1 MKPAASLSA
10 KLLVRKGLAMPSD
23 LTRQFAL
30 DDPPDLPAA
39 LSTAPGRFKTPPVM
53 DTLDGD
59 FYGSVQESQVPEPD
73 SQEHPPVDSR
83 QPDPIPQP
91 DPVQPD
97 KPRSI
102 LALKTGGFPLTI
114 IGQDLA
120 RRAVEEAATQMPGH
134 NDRVL
139 KPARRPVGSGPRIA
153 MTVRLDHD
161 QHRELHA
168 FADRRG
174 RTSQD
179 VFVRAI
185 ETYMAIYR

>member
-1 MKPAASLSA
+1 MLEMKPAASLSA
-10 KLLVRKGLAMPSD
+10 KLLVRKGLAMPSN

-39 LSTAPGRFKTPPVM
+39 LSAAPTGFKTPPVI
-53 DTLDGD
+53 DTLDRD
-59 FYGSVQESQVPEPD
+59 FYGPARDSQVPKPDLQEQPPVESRHPD
-73 SQEHPPVDSR
+73 S
-83 QPDPIPQP
+83 I
-91 DPVQPD
+91 QPD
-97 KPRSI
+97 KPRQI
-102 LALKTGGFPLTI
+102 LAPKTAGFPLTI

-120 RRAVEEAATQMPGH
+120 RQAVEEAATRMQSH
-134 NDRVL
+134 SDQVS

-168 FADRRG
+168 FADCRG
-174 RTSQD
+174 RTCQD

>member
-10 KLLVRKGLAMPSD
+10 KLLVRKGLATPSN

-39 LSTAPGRFKTPPVM
+39 LSAVPSGFKTPPVLDTM
-53 DTLDGD
+53 DDD
-59 FYGSVQESQVPEPD
+59 FFGPAYESPVPKPDLQEQ
-73 SQEHPPVDSR
+73 PPVESR
-83 QPDPIPQP
+83 HP

-97 KPRSI
+97 GPGQIPAPRTSR
-102 LALKTGGFPLTI
+102 FPLTI

-120 RRAVEEAATQMPGH
+120 RRAVEEAASQMRSQS
-134 NDRVL
+134 DRVS

-174 RTSQD
+174 RTCQD

>member
-10 KLLVRKGLAMPSD
+10 KLLVRKGLAMPSN

-39 LSTAPGRFKTPPVM
+39 LRAAPSGFNRSPVI
-53 DTLDGD
+53 DTLDED
-59 FYGSVQESQVPEPD
+59 FYGPTQESEVPKPD
-73 SQEHPPVDSR
+73 LQEYPPVESR
-83 QPDPIPQP
+83 HPDPI
-91 DPVQPD
+91 QPD
-97 KPRSI
+97 KPRQTP
-102 LALKTGGFPLTI
+102 APTTAGFPLAI

-120 RRAVEEAATQMPGH
+120 RRAVEEAATQMRSQS
-134 NDRVL
+134 DRVL

-174 RTSQD
+174 RTCQD